1 MRKKVIISLTIL
13 LSGAII
19 FNIVQ
24 AAGSTPGSDSDPL
37 ITSSYLDKKMQE
49 IVTTLQNSD
58 KTTET
63 ALNQKIQQT
72 SESLSAMDKKVDDL
86 SKQIGQTSAQGFE
99 VINLST
105 GKRMICE
112 ASTEVILRS
121 GKASVVSETS
131 AGLSDVTAGGDIKAG
146 ETIVKDHLLIIPRS
160 DGRGVRAET
169 TVVIMVK
176 GKYEIK

>member
-1 MRKKVIISLTIL
+1 MRKKIMMSLTIL
-13 LSGAII
+13 LSVVII

-24 AAGSTPGSDSDPL
+24 AAGSVPGSDSDPL
-37 ITSSYLDKKMQE
+37 ITSSYLDKKIQE

-58 KTTET
+58 KSIET
-63 ALNQKIQQT
+63 ALNQKILQT
-72 SESLSAMDKKVDDL
+72 SENLAVIDKKLENL
-86 SKQIGQTSAQGFE
+86 SKESGQTSSQGFE
-99 VINLST
+99 VINLLS
-105 GKRMICE
+105 GKKIICE
-112 ASTEVILRS
+112 ASTEVILRA